1 MEIGKL
7 QSTLDYVSG
16 RRNNGDGEKQ
26 CIKFNFRF
34 YMKNFHNRFTFVS
47 VLYKKNI
54 QLWNVGVLWAKQ
66 QLVKVV

>member
-7 QSTLDYVSG
+7 QSTPDYVSG

-54 QLWNVGVLWAKQ
+54 QL
-66 QLVKVV
+66 